1 MQVSAFFKPDL
12 SAQYRADKYNLCH
25 KNNYHPRDS
34 KMLKMNKINIV
45 MLQKKVTT

>member
-1 MQVSAFFKPDL
+1 MKYFTASKFESVSSL
-12 SAQYRADKYNLCH
+12 INTTYQY
-25 KNNYHPRDS
+25 NYYDPRDS